1 VRTEQL
7 AHVTEELHRVVDAGA
22 YRFFFARQKHS
33 PALELRVQTPP
44 PELESGILRKLR
56 NRALGVVKMGG
67 TDEGKPA
74 SLFGIVMIVV
84 SLTLTCF
91 CAGMLAAVVV
101 LRGKTLVGGAGY
113 SRTSSVANMSTLN
126 FLSSSVQASHH
137 VNEVRGSRARCAP
150 CAWGAHPPRGRRSG
164 GGGRGAPSARVC
176 MRMRARPPTS
186 MCRRPPLP
194 PPSSQEIASQPSEAS
209 GLDQM
214 GSRGS
219 GLDRLS
225 GSRSASYGVGMDRI
239 GSSPAG
245 NTVRVL
251 DMPVEEGAEG
261 PSGEYDDADEDL
273 EMVDLRVRK

>member
-137 VNEVRGSRARCAP
+137 VNE
-150 CAWGAHPPRGRRSG
+150 
-164 GGGRGAPSARVC
+164 
-176 MRMRARPPTS
+176 
-186 MCRRPPLP
+186 
-194 PPSSQEIASQPSEAS
+194 EIASQPSEAS